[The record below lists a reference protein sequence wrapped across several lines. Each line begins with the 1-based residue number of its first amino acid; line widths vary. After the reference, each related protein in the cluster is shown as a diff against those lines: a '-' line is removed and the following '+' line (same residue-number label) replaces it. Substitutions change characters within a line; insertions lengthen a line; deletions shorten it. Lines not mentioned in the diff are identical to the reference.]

1 MIWKFSFQSIDNRRL
16 YLYIQVIF
24 VNANN
29 DKIKKNQ
36 KNLIQLM
43 TIGDFG

>member
-1 MIWKFSFQSIDNRRL
+1 MIWKFSFQSIDNRR
-16 YLYIQVIF
+16 YLYIQVIL
-24 VNANN
+24 VSANN